1 MARGSAAPQA
11 FSSNPAHT
19 PLTGEG
25 HGDARVPS
33 GASSDT
39 VATTTR
45 RANTSPTR
53 RRKGAHV
60 PEEVHMAMMAVAF
73 PIIVTV
79 EGDDPMA
86 AFGQASELHDF
97 DLAQAQAAPPP
108 ELVIDSGSAVA
119 A

>member
-1 MARGSAAPQA
+1 
-11 FSSNPAHT
+11 
-19 PLTGEG
+19 
-25 HGDARVPS
+25 
-33 GASSDT
+33 
-39 VATTTR
+39 
-45 RANTSPTR
+45 
-53 RRKGAHV
+53 
-60 PEEVHMAMMAVAF
+60 MAMMAVAF